1 MPPTAKMVDT
11 LIAFVQ
17 QPKTITIALE
27 PHPPLTFA
35 EFDKLSS
42 TMAPA
47 DVPKRLGLS
56 VH

>member
-1 MPPTAKMVDT
+1 MVDT